1 MKWFVILA
9 CFMIVTPCLLFSQE
23 KGESEPAKAQFR
35 TVSFG
40 KEFDWNGDRKTM
52 TESLNKLGTD
62 GWEVCLCNQRCILL
76 RKSKVPQKWEYKLV
90 KVGRSPLTEWY
101 GYKKEEP
108 KKEEPKKENSPKGEE
123 YTREGDDEYREAFI
137 LILERLEA
145 EAWQPC
151 ACSPNGV
158 AILFKRHRKDETK
171 KEEPKKENPPK

>member
-101 GYKKEEP
+101 GYKKEETNWP
-108 KKEEPKKENSPKGEE
+108 SRNQDFG
-123 YTREGDDEYREAFI
+123 
-137 LILERLEA
+137 RLGGRR
-145 EAWQPC
+145 
-151 ACSPNGV
+151 SRSSS
-158 AILFKRHRKDETK
+158 LFFSGRSK
-171 KEEPKKENPPK
+171 